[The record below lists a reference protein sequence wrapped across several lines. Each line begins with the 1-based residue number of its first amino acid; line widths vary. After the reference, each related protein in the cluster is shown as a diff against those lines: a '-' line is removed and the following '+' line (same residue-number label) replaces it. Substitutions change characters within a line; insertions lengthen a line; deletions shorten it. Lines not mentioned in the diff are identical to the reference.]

1 MRARSTLV
9 TLVLLALCALPAAG
23 VAQQAATGPTFDGII
38 FGHWRMHTDSA
49 AKANLG
55 GKRPNRFDFG
65 RIYTN
70 LRTPAGEKGS
80 IRITT
85 DMFQN
90 TGGGGYY
97 AGWSVRFKYAYF
109 QYDATRNA
117 FGVDGLGMNA
127 RVGMIQNFVVEHVDS
142 YWPRWMSQDALETHG
157 FFSSADVGV
166 GSTLTLPNRRG
177 EAYVTIVN
185 GNGYTAAE
193 TDRFKD
199 IAARFSWTPF
209 ASDTASFLRFFAI
222 SPWYSKGRA
231 GGAFAAGGAGQQGP
245 GLNGAI
251 TEGIQRDRRGV
262 FLGVRDRRL
271 TAGLDIAQRL
281 EEVETGANTIA
292 SPRVVTDR
300 TSDMRSAFAI
310 IRPLELA
317 DKSKRSRL
325 SVFARFDDFAL
336 GDPAETETDM
346 IWGGLFWDLNARSTF
361 TVDYQQMKTA
371 TGLAAARVTVPA
383 RTFFFHWVVTY

>member
-9 TLVLLALCALPAAG
+9 LLALLALPVAAA
-23 VAQQAATGPTFDGII
+23 AQQATSAPGPMIDGII

-49 AKANLG
+49 ARANLG

-109 QYDATRNA
+109 QYDATRA
-117 FGVDGLGMNA
+117 LLGVDGLAMNA

-166 GSTLTLPNRRG
+166 GTTFSLPKRRG
-177 EAYVTIVN
+177 EVYATIVN

-199 IAARFSWTPF
+199 IAARFTWTPF
-209 ASDTASFLRFFAI
+209 GNDSGFMRLFAI
-222 SPWYSKGRA
+222 SPWYLKGRT
-231 GGAFAAGGAGQQGP
+231 GGAFSAGGAGQQGP

-262 FLGVRDRRL
+262 FIGVRDRRL
-271 TAGLDIAQRL
+271 TAGLDVAQRL
-281 EEVETGANTIA
+281 EEVETGANTLV
-292 SPRVVTDR
+292 SPRVVTER
-300 TSDMRSAFAI
+300 TSDMKSAFAI

-317 DKSKRSRL
+317 NKSKRSRL
-325 SVFARFDDFAL
+325 SLFTRFDDFAL

-371 TGLAAARVTVPA
+371 TGIGAARVTVPTK
-383 RTFFFHWVVTY
+383 TFFFHWVVTY